1 VTLWERV
8 ARKAAGDEYAVAFAQ
23 RFRDLAAAGQDV
35 HGEATCVE
43 AMRPPPARVL
53 DAGCG
58 TGRVAAR
65 LAERGYD
72 VVGVDVDPAMLDVA
86 RADAP
91 DLDWRQADLSDF
103 DLGETFD
110 VVVLAGNIVPLLEP
124 GTLTAAAERL
134 AAHLAP
140 DGVLICGFGY
150 DEAHLPPGAPVT
162 PLASYDEATAAA
174 GVTLSQRWSTWDG
187 EPFAVDGGYAV
198 SIHRRGADG

>member
-8 ARKAAGDEYAVAFAQ
+8 ARKTAGDEYAAVFAQ

-43 AMRPPPARVL
+43 TLVPPPARVL

-58 TGRVAAR
+58 TGRVAIR
-65 LAERGYD
+65 LAERGYS
-72 VVGVDVDPAMLDVA
+72 VVGVDVDEAMLDVA

-91 DLDWRQADLSDF
+91 DRDWRQGDLATF

-110 VVVLAGNIVPLLEP
+110 VIVLAGNIVPLLEP
-124 GTLTAAAERL
+124 GTLVAAAARL

-140 DGVLICGFGY
+140 DGVLVCGFGY

-174 GVTLSQRWSTWDG
+174 GPTLSQRWSSWDG
-187 EPFAVDGGYAV
+187 QPFTDDGGYAV
-198 SIHRRGADG
+198 SVHTR

>member
-1 VTLWERV
+1 MTLWERI
-8 ARKAAGDEYAVAFAQ
+8 ARNTAGDEYAAAFAQ

-43 AMRPPPARVL
+43 ALRPPPARIL

-58 TGRVAAR
+58 TGRVTIR
-65 LAERGYD
+65 LTERGYS
-72 VVGVDVDPAMLDVA
+72 VVGVDVDQAMLDVA

-91 DLDWRQADLSDF
+91 DLDWRQGDLANF

-134 AAHLAP
+134 TAHLEP
-140 DGVLICGFGY
+140 DGVLVCGFGY
-150 DEAHLPPGAPVT
+150 DDAHLPPGAPVT
-162 PLASYDEATAAA
+162 PLAAYDEATAAA
-174 GVTLSQRWSTWDG
+174 GLALSQRWSSWDAQ
-187 EPFAVDGGYAV
+187 PFTDDGGYAV
-198 SIHRRGADG
+198 SVHTR

>member
-8 ARKAAGDEYAVAFAQ
+8 ARKTAGEEYAAAFAQ

-43 AMRPPPARVL
+43 TLVPPPARVL

-58 TGRVAAR
+58 TGRVTIR
-65 LAERGYD
+65 LAERGYS
-72 VVGVDVDPAMLDVA
+72 VVGVDVDEAMLDVA

-91 DLDWRQADLSDF
+91 DLDWRQGDLATF

-110 VVVLAGNIVPLLEP
+110 VIVLAGNIVPLLEP
-124 GTLTAAAERL
+124 GTLVAAAARL

-140 DGVLICGFGY
+140 DGVLVCGFGY

-174 GVTLSQRWSTWDG
+174 GPTLSQRWSSWDG
-187 EPFAVDGGYAV
+187 QPFTDDGGYAV
-198 SIHRRGADG
+198 SVHTR